1 MPFQKGHKLSTG
13 RPKGSQNKELAEAKK
28 VLSRIIFEKT
38 ELIKDF
44 NKLDTKGKM
53 EFRCRMAKFV
63 MPEQKQIEVDNT
75 NIDSPR
81 LTMSELR
88 DVYKTNESELPQH
101 K

>member
-1 MPFQKGHKLSTG
+1 
-13 RPKGSQNKELAEAKK
+13 
-28 VLSRIIFEKT
+28 
-38 ELIKDF
+38 
-44 NKLDTKGKM
+44 M

-81 LTMSELR
+81 LTMSELK